1 MGAAESMLDD
11 EMARSRGI
19 AASEGALAELNRDY
33 DVNREIY
40 QDMLRRRE
48 NARVPMGLDQEKRG
62 LTLRVQDPP
71 TLPLR
76 PPGMRFTHIPAAGL
90 LLPAGVPI
98 RLLWPLVPF
107 DPRGTRPPD

>member
-33 DVNREIY
+33 DGNREIY

-48 NARVPMGLDQEKRG
+48 HARVPMGLDQETRG
-62 LTLRVQDPP
+62 LTLRVHAPP
-71 TLPLR
+71 TIPLR
-76 PPGMRFTHIPAAGL
+76 PPGLHFLSIERS
-90 LLPAGVPI
+90 
-98 RLLWPLVPF
+98 RK
-107 DPRGTRPPD
+107 RGGASCCNNRYK

>member
-48 NARVPMGLDQEKRG
+48 NARVSMGLDQEKRG
-62 LTLRVQDPP
+62 LTLRVQDSP
-71 TLPLR
+71 TITLRTTGLRFLP
-76 PPGMRFTHIPAAGL
+76 IAASGL
-90 LLPAGVPI
+90 LLAVA
-98 RLLWPLVPF
+98 RSEE
-107 DPRGTRPPD
+107 R